1 VFEVR
6 VVRVDL
12 QPLEAKLVMA
22 GDGKEGFYMILAFKE
37 LVNFEGLVL

>member
-22 GDGKEGFYMILAFKE
+22 GDGKEGFYMILAVKE